1 MLFSEKQINP
11 MDYSP
16 LALAY
21 IGDSVYDLYVRG
33 RVLLKGK
40 RHVTQMHKDS
50 VSFVKAHSQ
59 AQSVHAIE
67 NVLTEEELRIL
78 KWGRNAKSNTAPKNA
93 DITDY
98 RLATGFETLIGY
110 LYLKKDEERL
120 NKLMNTAYEAVDATN
135 DNIGVKTDE

>member
-1 MLFSEKQINP
+1 MFFSEEKTNP

-33 RVLLKGK
+33 RVLLKGN

-59 AQSVHAIE
+59 AQSAYAIE
-67 NVLTEEELRIL
+67 KLLTEEELRIL
-78 KWGRNAKSNTAPKNA
+78 KWGRNAKSNTTPKNA
-93 DITDY
+93 DVLDY

-110 LYLKKDEERL
+110 LYLKKDEKRL
-120 NKLMNTAYEAVDATN
+120 KQLMNIAYETVR
-135 DNIGVKTDE
+135 DNIGVKTNE